1 MLSPRAEAP
10 TANPD
15 GRSAP
20 EVSLDTRTWRGRA
33 DTTGHWGRF
42 RREMGLLM
50 LHGDGR
56 QGYSIPGNAPASC
69 VSGECRMIGFNS
81 LGRMGRLGNQMFQYA
96 ALLSIARHHQYEF
109 CIPPSDFTNE
119 WTDHQLFKAF
129 DLPSLRCVGW
139 IRTTQIARESTHA
152 YDKELF
158 DSCENYVDIQGFF
171 QTERYFV
178 HIGGL
183 IAHEFRFK
191 SHIFEKCQQFIVK

>member
-20 EVSLDTRTWRGRA
+20 EVSLDTRTWRCRA

-69 VSGECRMIGFNS
+69 VSGECRLIT
-81 LGRMGRLGNQMFQYA
+81 
-96 ALLSIARHHQYEF
+96 
-109 CIPPSDFTNE
+109 PSR
-119 WTDHQLFKAF
+119 
-129 DLPSLRCVGW
+129 LRCASAASV
-139 IRTTQIARESTHA
+139 
-152 YDKELF
+152 
-158 DSCENYVDIQGFF
+158 SCRLRLSLVSQSLE
-171 QTERYFV
+171 
-178 HIGGL
+178 
-183 IAHEFRFK
+183 
-191 SHIFEKCQQFIVK
+191 

>member
-20 EVSLDTRTWRGRA
+20 EVSLDTRTWRCRA

-69 VSGECRMIGFNS
+69 VSGECRINCYPGPVAGAAGPGCFERCVEPARS
-81 LGRMGRLGNQMFQYA
+81 RRHPTRVAAYLGREAGSNG
-96 ALLSIARHHQYEF
+96 
-109 CIPPSDFTNE
+109 
-119 WTDHQLFKAF
+119 
-129 DLPSLRCVGW
+129 
-139 IRTTQIARESTHA
+139 
-152 YDKELF
+152 
-158 DSCENYVDIQGFF
+158 
-171 QTERYFV
+171 
-178 HIGGL
+178 
-183 IAHEFRFK
+183 
-191 SHIFEKCQQFIVK
+191 